1 MNAIR
6 WRGWLVAGA
15 IFVLGFAAGG
25 ATMAFLG
32 TRWVRQTLRAPVEEP
47 GRADRIAARIGADL
61 TQELKLTADESAR
74 VQAALDQS
82 AANFKALRVQTAL
95 RAAAELRAATDRI
108 AAALPPEKRAE
119 FRALSGRRFERLG
132 FLLPAG
138 ADESRR

>member
-1 MNAIR
+1 MNGVR

-25 ATMAFLG
+25 ATMAFAG
-32 TRWVRQTLRAPVEEP
+32 MRWVRQTLRVPAEEP

-61 TQELKLTADESAR
+61 TKELKLTAEESAR

-119 FRALSGRRFERLG
+119 FRALSARRFERFG
-132 FLLPAG
+132 FLLPGAG
-138 ADESRR
+138 DDSPR